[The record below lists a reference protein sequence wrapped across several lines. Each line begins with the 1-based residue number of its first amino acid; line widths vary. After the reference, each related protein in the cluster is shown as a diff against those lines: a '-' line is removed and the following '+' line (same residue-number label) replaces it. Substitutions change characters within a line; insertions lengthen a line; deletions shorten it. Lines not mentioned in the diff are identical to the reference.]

1 MKSEIETALLVAGI
15 SSEAVVDAGNGD
27 FLIASATLAFS
38 KNRLANAHG
47 GYEGKSLI
55 EKIRDDLDEK
65 FSERDQDIDDS
76 FCEGMCH
83 ALGILRSTDAD
94 VEWENAKNR
103 FEESQA

>member
-27 FLIASATLAFS
+27 FLIAGATLAFS

-55 EKIRDDLDEK
+55 EKIQD
-65 FSERDQDIDDS
+65 DIDQKFIEDDAGD
-76 FCEGMCH
+76 FTEGMCH